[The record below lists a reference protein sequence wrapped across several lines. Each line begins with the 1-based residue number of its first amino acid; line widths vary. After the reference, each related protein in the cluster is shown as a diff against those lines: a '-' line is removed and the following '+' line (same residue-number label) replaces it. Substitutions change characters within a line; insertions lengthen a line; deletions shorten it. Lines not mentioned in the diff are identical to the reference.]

1 MRTFRTPLRYPGG
14 KQRLSRF
21 IAEIIASNNIENG
34 HYVEPYAGG
43 AGVAIELLL
52 TKKVSNIHLN
62 DSDFGIYSFWHSV
75 INRPEELCNMIST
88 ASMTVNEWR
97 LRKAIVQKSDKR
109 KKLELGFSVFFL
121 NRCNRSGILNAGVIG
136 GLDQKGNYKMDA
148 RFSRN
153 DLIRRIEAISLF
165 NNNIHLTNFDAE
177 HYIKNEL
184 PNLPKN
190 ALVYLD
196 PPYYEKGGG
205 LYLNAYKKGDHER
218 ISNVIQNKI
227 NHKWILSYD
236 GVPDIINLYKRRR
249 HFLYDLQY
257 NAERVYMGKEI
268 FIFGDSTIL
277 PDCSSIKSIEIG
289 LNNLVNA

>member
-1 MRTFRTPLRYPGG
+1 MGNFRTPLRYPGG
-14 KQRLSRF
+14 KQRLSPF
-21 IAEIIASNNIENG
+21 IAEIINSNDIVDC

-52 TKKVSNIHLN
+52 TRKVSNVHLN
-62 DSDFGIYSFWHSV
+62 DSDFGIYSFWYSV
-75 INRPEELCNMIST
+75 INRPDELCKMIAT
-88 ASMTVNEWR
+88 ASLTVDEWR
-97 LRKAIVQKSDKR
+97 LRKSIVKKCDKR
-109 KKLELGFSVFFL
+109 KKLELGFSIFFL

-153 DLIRRIEAISLF
+153 DLIRRIEAIAQF
-165 NNNIHLTNFDAE
+165 KNNIHITNLDAE
-177 HYIKNEL
+177 QYILNYL

-190 ALVYLD
+190 TLVYLD
-196 PPYYEKGGG
+196 PPYYAKGGD

-218 ISNVIQNKI
+218 ISNVIQQKI
-227 NHKWILSYD
+227 EHKWVLSYD
-236 GVPDIINLYKRRR
+236 GVPDIIGLYKNRR

-257 NAERVYMGKEI
+257 NAEKVYMGKEV

-277 PDCSSIKSIEIG
+277 PERCSIKNVEIG
-289 LNNLVNA
+289 LRNLVKV